1 MNFALCGLLFFAQ
14 IAYAGL
20 GNYSSVKVPSHIESL
35 NKTLNT
41 SLLIGKST
49 RDALQQTAL
58 LRALL
63 PQPVK
68 GVDELVEI
76 STLASD

>member
-1 MNFALCGLLFFAQ
+1 MNFALCGLLFSAQ

-20 GNYSSVKVPSHIESL
+20 GSYSSVNVASHIESL

-49 RDALQQTAL
+49 RDALQQTVL
-58 LRALL
+58 LRALP

-68 GVDELVEI
+68 GVDELMEI
-76 STLASD
+76 LRL